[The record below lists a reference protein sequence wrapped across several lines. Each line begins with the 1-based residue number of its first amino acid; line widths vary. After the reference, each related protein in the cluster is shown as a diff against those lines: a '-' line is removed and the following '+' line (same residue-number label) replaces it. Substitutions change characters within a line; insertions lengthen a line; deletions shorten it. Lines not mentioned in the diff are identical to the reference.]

1 MPLERRSEICRWDW
15 SGGVLPESRSDRSG
29 EHDCLRC
36 NQVMG
41 DAVIRIFDSK
51 VQVVVD
57 GFLRECLDSP
67 IRRVNEGD
75 ILKQWVGF
83 LDCLKECGG
92 VCDFFDVFFAVFIGG
107 H

>member
-1 MPLERRSEICRWDW
+1 MCRRDW
-15 SGGVLPESRSDRSG
+15 SGGILPESRSDCSG
-29 EHDCLRC
+29 EHDCFRS

-41 DAVIRIFDSK
+41 NAVIGIFDGEA
-51 VQVVVD
+51 QVMVNC
-57 GFLRECLDSP
+57 FLRECLDSP